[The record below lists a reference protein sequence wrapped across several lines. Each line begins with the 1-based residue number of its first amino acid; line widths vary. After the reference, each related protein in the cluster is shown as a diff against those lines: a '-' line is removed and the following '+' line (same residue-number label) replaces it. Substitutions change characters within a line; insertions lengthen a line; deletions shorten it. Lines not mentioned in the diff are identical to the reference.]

1 MSKIKAIVMD
11 VDGTLTNGKKQ
22 ITEKTKEVLLKAQS
36 KGIKLILASGRPTTG
51 LIGFA
56 KELEMDKNNGLL
68 VSFNGSKVVDC
79 ETFEELFN
87 EPMSIEEGKAVLE
100 HMKKFEVR
108 PMVDKGEYMLV
119 NNVFDNKIYAR
130 NGQEINI
137 IEYESRGGNYKLCEI
152 DDLAEYIDYPLNKIL
167 TAGQPDYLKEHYR
180 EMMEPF
186 KDKLSCMFT
195 ADFYFEFTA
204 KGIDKA
210 KALETVLKP
219 MGYLDLLLIVA
230 VLFSCILSFITS
242 IYKAQGTL
250 FSSKDY
256 DLLMALPIRNSTI
269 LTSKILS
276 LMSINYIG
284 TALVIVPASIVYF
297 IYNGSLS
304 WIFFIIL
311 IIGLVFI
318 GLTFLGIIIKKH
330 IKLMMF
336 IV

>member
-11 VDGTLTNGKKQ
+11 VDGPLTNGKKQ
-22 ITEKTKEVLLKAQS
+22 ITEKTKEVLLKSQS

-219 MGYLDLLLIVA
+219 MGINEDEIISFGDGQNDL
-230 VLFSCILSFITS
+230 S
-242 IYKAQGTL
+242 
-250 FSSKDY
+250 
-256 DLLMALPIRNSTI
+256 
-269 LTSKILS
+269 
-276 LMSINYIG
+276 
-284 TALVIVPASIVYF
+284 
-297 IYNGSLS
+297 
-304 WIFFIIL
+304 
-311 IIGLVFI
+311 
-318 GLTFLGIIIKKH
+318 IIKYAGIGVAMENAVDELKEQADEITLSNEDDGIAYSLLKH
-330 IKLMMF
+330 IPQLNC
-336 IV
+336 